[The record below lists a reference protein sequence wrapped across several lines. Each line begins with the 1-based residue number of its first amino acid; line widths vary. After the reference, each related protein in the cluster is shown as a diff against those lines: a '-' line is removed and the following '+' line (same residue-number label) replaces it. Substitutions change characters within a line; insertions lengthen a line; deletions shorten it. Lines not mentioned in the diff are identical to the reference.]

1 MQLMEVC
8 VIAKCTYKSET
19 IMFSVS
25 SESSMVDIL
34 KTLCLRFRGLQL
46 GCFTLRYSVPSY
58 PSCFLETD
66 SDLDLMRTFLLIS
79 NEKTVDILVK
89 DLCGI
94 SEYSGDFCVN
104 KELIACE
111 KGESSCSSTVEDRN
125 EFLGRSKRASAK
137 PLLSNEWETY
147 IHHVG
152 QKFDGG
158 AEEFRLKL
166 CKYALEVGFN
176 FLYAGNDKKRVVA
189 VCSNKKLEG
198 CSWRV
203 YASRCEATG
212 SFVIRTL
219 NNVHTCAGRIRESKS
234 KMMRSR
240 VVSSLIVD
248 RIRAKPELKPVEIIH
263 EFKDYYGIDI
273 SYYHAWFGKELA
285 KLDVHGDES
294 KSFNELVWYTDAVK
308 ETNTGS
314 LCTLDCE
321 AGINRFRRFFVS
333 FGGCIAGFQYC
344 IPLLFIDATFLKS
357 KYKGQL
363 LCASGKNGNQ
373 GFYPLAFGVVDSET
387 EENWTWFLQHLA
399 SILLPMG
406 RVVTF
411 FSDRNQGYGKL
422 LQDRVI
428 NLFSRCAYAVTEEEF
443 KVAMEELVIVGSSK
457 VKAFISDL
465 SRDHYANAF
474 FKGMRYGEM
483 ANSLAESFN
492 NWVGVFRDLPVLP
505 LIEGIRQKLMVLNS
519 QRRFEAEKWTT
530 VLCPEMETRL
540 CENAEAGR
548 TWAVRRS
555 NSTVFEVFADYSVM
569 VDLEQRTCS
578 CRLWQIDGF
587 PCTHAV
593 AAILAKR
600 DSVYDYVE
608 CYYKT
613 DFFRKAY
620 ESPIFP
626 IPDIGKGLGSNGSA
640 AGVVLP
646 PITKRPAGRPPTKRI
661 KGPVPNGSSKLCIKK
676 LEASFFLCSS
686 TFVLLKEQQKLIK
699 NCIALEETKT
709 EMHNSLFR
717 DSYTLSRG
725 SPSSPLDQVPER
737 GFLEKLLLPFI
748 ELVLYV
754 SNDVVE
760 SRGIAA
766 KLDIVWFVVKICNKQ
781 PETAAQNLM

>member
-1 MQLMEVC
+1 
-8 VIAKCTYKSET
+8 
-19 IMFSVS
+19 MFSVS
-25 SESSMVDIL
+25 EKSSMVDVS

-46 GCFTLRYSVPSY
+46 GSFTLRYSLPGYS
-58 PSCFLETD
+58 SCLPETD
-66 SDLDLMRTFLLIS
+66 SDLDMMMAYLSIS
-79 NEKTVDILVK
+79 NSKIVDILVK
-89 DLCGI
+89 DLLG
-94 SEYSGDFCVN
+94 S
-104 KELIACE
+104 ACE

-137 PLLSNEWETY
+137 PLLSNEWEMY

-166 CKYALEVGFN
+166 CKYAPEVGFN
-176 FLYAGNDKKRVVA
+176 FLYAGNDKKQVIA

-203 YASRCEATG
+203 YASRCESTG
-212 SFVIRTL
+212 CFVIRTL
-219 NNVHTCAGRIRESKS
+219 NNVHTCVGRIRESKS

-240 VVSSLIVD
+240 VVSSLFVD
-248 RIRAKPELKPVEIIH
+248 RIRAKPELKPIEIVH
-263 EFKDYYGIDI
+263 ELKDYYGIDI
-273 SYYHAWFGKELA
+273 SYYQAWFGKELA

-294 KSFNELVWYTDAVK
+294 KSFNELVWYVDAVK
-308 ETNTGS
+308 ETNIGS
-314 LCTLDCE
+314 LCELECE

-399 SILLPMG
+399 AILLPMG
-406 RVVTF
+406 RMVTF
-411 FSDRNQGYGKL
+411 FSDRNHGLLNAMGAVFPGWPHSYCYYHLKQNLISKYPKSGYGKL
-422 LQDRVI
+422 LQDRVV
-428 NLFSRCAYAVTEEEF
+428 NLFSKCAYAVTEEEF
-443 KVAMEELVIVGSSK
+443 KVAMDELVVVGSSK
-457 VKAFISDL
+457 VKTFISEL

-474 FKGMRYGEM
+474 FHGMRYGEM
-483 ANSLAESFN
+483 ANSLAKSFN

-505 LIEGIRQKLMVLNS
+505 MIEGIRQKLMVLNS
-519 QRRFEAEKWTT
+519 QRRIEADKWTT
-530 VLCPEMETRL
+530 ILCPEMETRL
-540 CENAEAGR
+540 WENAEAGR

-555 NSTVFEVFADYSVM
+555 SCTVFE
-569 VDLEQRTCS
+569 
-578 CRLWQIDGF
+578 IDGF

-593 AAILAKR
+593 AAILAKK

-608 CYYKT
+608 CYYSS

-640 AGVVLP
+640 AGVMLP

-661 KGPVPNGSSKLCIKK
+661 KAFSEGTRPLK
-676 LEASFFLCSS
+676 CSRCS
-686 TFVLLKEQQKLIK
+686 VAGH
-699 NCIALEETKT
+699 NRKT
-709 EMHNSLFR
+709 CKA
-717 DSYTLSRG
+717 
-725 SPSSPLDQVPER
+725 V
-737 GFLEKLLLPFI
+737 I
-748 ELVLYV
+748 
-754 SNDVVE
+754 
-760 SRGIAA
+760 
-766 KLDIVWFVVKICNKQ
+766 
-781 PETAAQNLM
+781 

>member
-1 MQLMEVC
+1 
-8 VIAKCTYKSET
+8 
-19 IMFSVS
+19 
-25 SESSMVDIL
+25 
-34 KTLCLRFRGLQL
+34 
-46 GCFTLRYSVPSY
+46 
-58 PSCFLETD
+58 
-66 SDLDLMRTFLLIS
+66 
-79 NEKTVDILVK
+79 
-89 DLCGI
+89 
-94 SEYSGDFCVN
+94 
-104 KELIACE
+104 
-111 KGESSCSSTVEDRN
+111 
-125 EFLGRSKRASAK
+125 
-137 PLLSNEWETY
+137 
-147 IHHVG
+147 
-152 QKFDGG
+152 
-158 AEEFRLKL
+158 
-166 CKYALEVGFN
+166 
-176 FLYAGNDKKRVVA
+176 
-189 VCSNKKLEG
+189 
-198 CSWRV
+198 
-203 YASRCEATG
+203 
-212 SFVIRTL
+212 
-219 NNVHTCAGRIRESKS
+219 
-234 KMMRSR
+234 MMRSR

-273 SYYHAWFGKELA
+273 SYYHTWFGKQLA

-294 KSFNELVWYTDAVK
+294 KSFNELVWYADAVK

-333 FGGCIAGFQYC
+333 FGGCIAGFRYC

-411 FSDRNQGYGKL
+411 SRTAIKNLISKYPKSGYGKL

-457 VKAFISDL
+457 VKAFISYL

-474 FKGMRYGEM
+474 FKGMRCGEM

-519 QRRFEAEKWTT
+519 QRRIEAEKWTT

-540 CENAEAGR
+540 CENVEAGR

-555 NSTVFEVFADYSVM
+555 NCTVFEVFADYSVM

-587 PCTHAV
+587 PCTHVV

-626 IPDIGKGLGSNGSA
+626 IPDVGKGLGSNGFA
-640 AGVVLP
+640 ARVVLP
-646 PITKRPAGRPPTKRI
+646 PITKGPAGRPPTKRI
-661 KGPVPNGSSKLCIKK
+661 KVFGEFKRPLK
-676 LEASFFLCSS
+676 CSRCS
-686 TFVLLKEQQKLIK
+686 VARH
-699 NCIALEETKT
+699 NRKT
-709 EMHNSLFR
+709 C
-717 DSYTLSRG
+717 
-725 SPSSPLDQVPER
+725 
-737 GFLEKLLLPFI
+737 KAI
-748 ELVLYV
+748 
-754 SNDVVE
+754 
-760 SRGIAA
+760 I
-766 KLDIVWFVVKICNKQ
+766 
-781 PETAAQNLM
+781 

>member
-1 MQLMEVC
+1 MC

-89 DLCGI
+89 DLCGS

-294 KSFNELVWYTDAVK
+294 KSFNELVWYADAVK

-373 GFYPLAFGVVDSET
+373 G
-387 EENWTWFLQHLA
+387 
-399 SILLPMG
+399 M
-406 RVVTF
+406 VTVMYCR
-411 FSDRNQGYGKL
+411 FSF
-422 LQDRVI
+422 VAI
-428 NLFSRCAYAVTEEEF
+428 FSR
-443 KVAMEELVIVGSSK
+443 
-457 VKAFISDL
+457 
-465 SRDHYANAF
+465 
-474 FKGMRYGEM
+474 
-483 ANSLAESFN
+483 
-492 NWVGVFRDLPVLP
+492 
-505 LIEGIRQKLMVLNS
+505 
-519 QRRFEAEKWTT
+519 
-530 VLCPEMETRL
+530 
-540 CENAEAGR
+540 
-548 TWAVRRS
+548 
-555 NSTVFEVFADYSVM
+555 
-569 VDLEQRTCS
+569 
-578 CRLWQIDGF
+578 
-587 PCTHAV
+587 
-593 AAILAKR
+593 
-600 DSVYDYVE
+600 
-608 CYYKT
+608 
-613 DFFRKAY
+613 
-620 ESPIFP
+620 
-626 IPDIGKGLGSNGSA
+626 
-640 AGVVLP
+640 
-646 PITKRPAGRPPTKRI
+646 
-661 KGPVPNGSSKLCIKK
+661 
-676 LEASFFLCSS
+676 
-686 TFVLLKEQQKLIK
+686 
-699 NCIALEETKT
+699 NCIAV
-709 EMHNSLFR
+709 SC
-717 DSYTLSRG
+717 
-725 SPSSPLDQVPER
+725 
-737 GFLEKLLLPFI
+737 FI
-748 ELVLYV
+748 IRF
-754 SNDVVE
+754 S
-760 SRGIAA
+760 
-766 KLDIVWFVVKICNKQ
+766 
-781 PETAAQNLM
+781 

>member
-1 MQLMEVC
+1 MEVC

-89 DLCGI
+89 DLCGS

-176 FLYAGNDKKRVVA
+176 FEYAGNDKKRVVA

-219 NNVHTCAGRIRESKS
+219 NNVHTCAGRIQESKS

-294 KSFNELVWYTDAVK
+294 KSFNELVWYVDAVK

-411 FSDRNQGYGKL
+411 FSDRNQGLLNAMGFVFPGWPHSYCYYHLKQNLISKYPKSGYGKL

-457 VKAFISDL
+457 VKTFISDL

-519 QRRFEAEKWTT
+519 QRRIEAEKWTT

-661 KGPVPNGSSKLCIKK
+661 KVFGEFKRPLK
-676 LEASFFLCSS
+676 CSRCS
-686 TFVLLKEQQKLIK
+686 VAGH
-699 NCIALEETKT
+699 NRKT
-709 EMHNSLFR
+709 C
-717 DSYTLSRG
+717 
-725 SPSSPLDQVPER
+725 
-737 GFLEKLLLPFI
+737 KAI
-748 ELVLYV
+748 
-754 SNDVVE
+754 
-760 SRGIAA
+760 I
-766 KLDIVWFVVKICNKQ
+766 
-781 PETAAQNLM
+781 

>member
-1 MQLMEVC
+1 MEVC

-34 KTLCLRFRGLQL
+34 KTLCMRFRGLQL

-294 KSFNELVWYTDAVK
+294 KSFNELVWYADAVK

-411 FSDRNQGYGKL
+411 FSDRNQEFDIK
-422 LQDRVI
+422 VPEV
-428 NLFSRCAYAVTEEEF
+428 RCAYAVTEEEF

-519 QRRFEAEKWTT
+519 QRRIEAEKWTT

-555 NSTVFEVFADYSVM
+555 NCTVFEVFADYSVM

-578 CRLWQIDGF
+578 CRLWQI
-587 PCTHAV
+587 
-593 AAILAKR
+593 
-600 DSVYDYVE
+600 
-608 CYYKT
+608 
-613 DFFRKAY
+613 
-620 ESPIFP
+620 
-626 IPDIGKGLGSNGSA
+626 
-640 AGVVLP
+640 
-646 PITKRPAGRPPTKRI
+646 
-661 KGPVPNGSSKLCIKK
+661 
-676 LEASFFLCSS
+676 
-686 TFVLLKEQQKLIK
+686 
-699 NCIALEETKT
+699 
-709 EMHNSLFR
+709 
-717 DSYTLSRG
+717 
-725 SPSSPLDQVPER
+725 
-737 GFLEKLLLPFI
+737 
-748 ELVLYV
+748 
-754 SNDVVE
+754 
-760 SRGIAA
+760 
-766 KLDIVWFVVKICNKQ
+766 
-781 PETAAQNLM
+781 

>member
-1 MQLMEVC
+1 MEVC

-25 SESSMVDIL
+25 SESSM
-34 KTLCLRFRGLQL
+34 
-46 GCFTLRYSVPSY
+46 
-58 PSCFLETD
+58 
-66 SDLDLMRTFLLIS
+66 
-79 NEKTVDILVK
+79 
-89 DLCGI
+89 DLCG
-94 SEYSGDFCVN
+94 SSDFCVN

-111 KGESSCSSTVEDRN
+111 KGESSCSSIVEDRN

-219 NNVHTCAGRIRESKS
+219 NNVHTCAGRIWESKS

-248 RIRAKPELKPVEIIH
+248 RIRAKPELNQLRLYTSSKIIM
-263 EFKDYYGIDI
+263 
-273 SYYHAWFGKELA
+273 
-285 KLDVHGDES
+285 
-294 KSFNELVWYTDAVK
+294 
-308 ETNTGS
+308 
-314 LCTLDCE
+314 
-321 AGINRFRRFFVS
+321 
-333 FGGCIAGFQYC
+333 
-344 IPLLFIDATFLKS
+344 S

-411 FSDRNQGYGKL
+411 FSDRNQGLLNAMGFVFPGWPHSYCYYHLKQNLISKYPKSGYGKL

-519 QRRFEAEKWTT
+519 QRRIEAEKWTT

-555 NSTVFEVFADYSVM
+555 NCTVFEVFADYSVM

-578 CRLWQIDGF
+578 CRLWQI
-587 PCTHAV
+587 
-593 AAILAKR
+593 
-600 DSVYDYVE
+600 
-608 CYYKT
+608 
-613 DFFRKAY
+613 
-620 ESPIFP
+620 
-626 IPDIGKGLGSNGSA
+626 
-640 AGVVLP
+640 
-646 PITKRPAGRPPTKRI
+646 
-661 KGPVPNGSSKLCIKK
+661 
-676 LEASFFLCSS
+676 
-686 TFVLLKEQQKLIK
+686 
-699 NCIALEETKT
+699 
-709 EMHNSLFR
+709 
-717 DSYTLSRG
+717 
-725 SPSSPLDQVPER
+725 
-737 GFLEKLLLPFI
+737 
-748 ELVLYV
+748 
-754 SNDVVE
+754 
-760 SRGIAA
+760 
-766 KLDIVWFVVKICNKQ
+766 
-781 PETAAQNLM
+781 

>member
-1 MQLMEVC
+1 MEVC

-25 SESSMVDIL
+25 SDSSMVDIL

-89 DLCGI
+89 DLCGS

-203 YASRCEATG
+203 YSSRCEATG

-219 NNVHTCAGRIRESKS
+219 NNVHTCAGRIRKSKS

-248 RIRAKPELKPVEIIH
+248 RIRAKPELKPVEIIY

-285 KLDVHGDES
+285 KLDVH
-294 KSFNELVWYTDAVK
+294 
-308 ETNTGS
+308 
-314 LCTLDCE
+314 

-363 LCASGKNGNQ
+363 FCASGKNGNQ

-387 EENWTWFLQHLA
+387 EENSTWFLQHLA

-406 RVVTF
+406 RVNLISKYPKSV
-411 FSDRNQGYGKL
+411 YGKL

-457 VKAFISDL
+457 VKTFISDL

-474 FKGMRYGEM
+474 FKGMCYGEM

-519 QRRFEAEKWTT
+519 QRRIEAEKWTT

-555 NSTVFEVFADYSVM
+555 NCTVFEVFAYYSVM

-661 KGPVPNGSSKLCIKK
+661 KVFGEFKRPLK
-676 LEASFFLCSS
+676 CSRCS
-686 TFVLLKEQQKLIK
+686 VAGH
-699 NCIALEETKT
+699 NRKT
-709 EMHNSLFR
+709 C
-717 DSYTLSRG
+717 
-725 SPSSPLDQVPER
+725 
-737 GFLEKLLLPFI
+737 KAI
-748 ELVLYV
+748 
-754 SNDVVE
+754 
-760 SRGIAA
+760 I
-766 KLDIVWFVVKICNKQ
+766 
-781 PETAAQNLM
+781 

>member
-1 MQLMEVC
+1 
-8 VIAKCTYKSET
+8 
-19 IMFSVS
+19 
-25 SESSMVDIL
+25 
-34 KTLCLRFRGLQL
+34 
-46 GCFTLRYSVPSY
+46 
-58 PSCFLETD
+58 
-66 SDLDLMRTFLLIS
+66 
-79 NEKTVDILVK
+79 
-89 DLCGI
+89 
-94 SEYSGDFCVN
+94 
-104 KELIACE
+104 
-111 KGESSCSSTVEDRN
+111 
-125 EFLGRSKRASAK
+125 
-137 PLLSNEWETY
+137 
-147 IHHVG
+147 
-152 QKFDGG
+152 
-158 AEEFRLKL
+158 
-166 CKYALEVGFN
+166 
-176 FLYAGNDKKRVVA
+176 
-189 VCSNKKLEG
+189 
-198 CSWRV
+198 
-203 YASRCEATG
+203 
-212 SFVIRTL
+212 
-219 NNVHTCAGRIRESKS
+219 
-234 KMMRSR
+234 MMRSH
-240 VVSSLIVD
+240 VVSSVIVD
-248 RIRAKPELKPVEIIH
+248 RIRAKPELKPVEITH

-294 KSFNELVWYTDAVK
+294 KSFNKLVWYADAIK
-308 ETNTGS
+308 ETNT
-314 LCTLDCE
+314 E
-321 AGINRFRRFFVS
+321 
-333 FGGCIAGFQYC
+333 Q
-344 IPLLFIDATFLKS
+344 
-357 KYKGQL
+357 GQL

-399 SILLPMG
+399 FILLPMG

-411 FSDRNQGYGKL
+411 FSDRNQGLLNTMGFVFPEWPHSYCYYHLKQNLISKYPKSGYGKL

-540 CENAEAGR
+540 CENTEAGK

-555 NSTVFEVFADYSVM
+555 NCTVFEVFADYSVM
-569 VDLEQRTCS
+569 VDLEQRTYS

-661 KGPVPNGSSKLCIKK
+661 KVFGEFKRPLK
-676 LEASFFLCSS
+676 CSRCS
-686 TFVLLKEQQKLIK
+686 VAG
-699 NCIALEETKT
+699 NNRKT
-709 EMHNSLFR
+709 C
-717 DSYTLSRG
+717 
-725 SPSSPLDQVPER
+725 
-737 GFLEKLLLPFI
+737 KAI
-748 ELVLYV
+748 
-754 SNDVVE
+754 
-760 SRGIAA
+760 I
-766 KLDIVWFVVKICNKQ
+766 
-781 PETAAQNLM
+781 

>member
-1 MQLMEVC
+1 
-8 VIAKCTYKSET
+8 
-19 IMFSVS
+19 
-25 SESSMVDIL
+25 
-34 KTLCLRFRGLQL
+34 
-46 GCFTLRYSVPSY
+46 
-58 PSCFLETD
+58 
-66 SDLDLMRTFLLIS
+66 MRTFLLIS

-94 SEYSGDFCVN
+94 REYSGDFCVN

-166 CKYALEVGFN
+166 CN
-176 FLYAGNDKKRVVA
+176 
-189 VCSNKKLEG
+189 
-198 CSWRV
+198 WRV

-212 SFVIRTL
+212 RFVIRTL

-294 KSFNELVWYTDAVK
+294 KSFNELVSYADAVK

-363 LCASGKNGNQ
+363 LCVSGKNGNQ

-399 SILLPMG
+399 FILLPMG

-411 FSDRNQGYGKL
+411 FSDCNQGLLNAMGFVFPGWPHSYCYYHLKQNLISKYPKSGYEKL

-474 FKGMRYGEM
+474 FQRNALWGDGKQF
-483 ANSLAESFN
+483 S
-492 NWVGVFRDLPVLP
+492 GVL
-505 LIEGIRQKLMVLNS
+505 
-519 QRRFEAEKWTT
+519 
-530 VLCPEMETRL
+530 
-540 CENAEAGR
+540 
-548 TWAVRRS
+548 
-555 NSTVFEVFADYSVM
+555 
-569 VDLEQRTCS
+569 
-578 CRLWQIDGF
+578 
-587 PCTHAV
+587 
-593 AAILAKR
+593 
-600 DSVYDYVE
+600 
-608 CYYKT
+608 
-613 DFFRKAY
+613 
-620 ESPIFP
+620 
-626 IPDIGKGLGSNGSA
+626 
-640 AGVVLP
+640 
-646 PITKRPAGRPPTKRI
+646 
-661 KGPVPNGSSKLCIKK
+661 
-676 LEASFFLCSS
+676 
-686 TFVLLKEQQKLIK
+686 
-699 NCIALEETKT
+699 
-709 EMHNSLFR
+709 
-717 DSYTLSRG
+717 
-725 SPSSPLDQVPER
+725 
-737 GFLEKLLLPFI
+737 
-748 ELVLYV
+748 
-754 SNDVVE
+754 
-760 SRGIAA
+760 
-766 KLDIVWFVVKICNKQ
+766 
-781 PETAAQNLM
+781 

>member
-25 SESSMVDIL
+25 SESSM
-34 KTLCLRFRGLQL
+34 
-46 GCFTLRYSVPSY
+46 
-58 PSCFLETD
+58 
-66 SDLDLMRTFLLIS
+66 
-79 NEKTVDILVK
+79 
-89 DLCGI
+89 
-94 SEYSGDFCVN
+94 
-104 KELIACE
+104 
-111 KGESSCSSTVEDRN
+111 
-125 EFLGRSKRASAK
+125 
-137 PLLSNEWETY
+137 
-147 IHHVG
+147 
-152 QKFDGG
+152 FDGG

-661 KGPVPNGSSKLCIKK
+661 KGPVPNWLF
-676 LEASFFLCSS
+676 EALH
-686 TFVLLKEQQKLIK
+686 KLIK